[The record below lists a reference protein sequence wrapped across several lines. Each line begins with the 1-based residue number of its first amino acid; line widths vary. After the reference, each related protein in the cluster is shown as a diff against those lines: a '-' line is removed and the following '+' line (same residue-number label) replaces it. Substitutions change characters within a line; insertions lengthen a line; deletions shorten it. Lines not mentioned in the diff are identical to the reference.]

1 MELRSVSGPR
11 EEAILDPEATAL
23 RARDD
28 RDAFASLYVRHR
40 ETVFRYLRAR
50 CPSDDDAFELT
61 AVTFEKAL
69 AAMPRYTTR
78 GGGIVA
84 WLLRI
89 ARNAVIDQERRRRPL
104 IPLWKGED
112 PAAPDRGPEAAS
124 IESEERRTLR
134 LLLADLPAVQRDAI
148 ALRYA
153 ADLTASE
160 IGLVIGRSEA
170 ATQKLIRRAVE
181 RLREGLS

>member
-1 MELRSVSGPR
+1 MELRSVSPPHN
-11 EEAILDPEATAL
+11 EAILDEEAMAL
-23 RARDD
+23 QARDD
-28 RDAFASLYVRHR
+28 RDAFATLYVRHR

-50 CPSDDDAFELT
+50 CSSDDDALELT

-78 GGGIVA
+78 GGGLVA

-104 IPLWKGED
+104 IPLWKGAE
-112 PAAPDRGPEAAS
+112 PASPDRSPETAS
-124 IESEERRTLR
+124 IEVEERRTLR
-134 LLLADLPAVQRDAI
+134 LLLADLPAVQRDAV

-160 IGLVIGRSEA
+160 IGLVIGKSEA